1 MDASTDLKYEPP
13 VAKIARGLI
22 VVEVVMVDV
31 VVDVDVD
38 VDAVFVVV
46 AIRVV
51 FMNAVVM
58 EDLVISVFVV
68 VDDKVGVDFMTVTV
82 HAVVVVVKDK
92 VVSKVE
98 VVFIIADS
106 NFEVKIPPIQKK
118 PLDS

>member
-1 MDASTDLKYEPP
+1 
-13 VAKIARGLI
+13 
-22 VVEVVMVDV
+22 MVDV
-31 VVDVDVD
+31 VVDVNE

-46 AIRVV
+46 AIQVE
-51 FMNAVVM
+51 FINEVVM
-58 EDLVISVFVV
+58 EDFVKSVFEV
-68 VDDKVGVDFMTVTV
+68 VDDKVGVDLIVVTV
-82 HAVVVVVKDK
+82 NTVVVFAKDK